1 MRINDRL
8 VQLKAVAFSADGF
21 IQRHKRAPVATSV
34 ALLIAG
40 PCSPAPAASRFPP
53 TPHQYRADSRRLGH
67 RCTGGAVDRPGPRTG
82 ARCGKRGR
90 QCRSHCHG
98 KQPTASTQRQRG
110 SP

>member
-8 VQLKAVAFSADGF
+8 VQLKAVAFAAAGF

-53 TPHQYRADSRRLGH
+53 TPYHPGQILVGLGIVALVV
-67 RCTGGAVDRPGPRTG
+67 RW
-82 ARCGKRGR
+82 
-90 QCRSHCHG
+90 
-98 KQPTASTQRQRG
+98 TAQDQ
-110 SP
+110 